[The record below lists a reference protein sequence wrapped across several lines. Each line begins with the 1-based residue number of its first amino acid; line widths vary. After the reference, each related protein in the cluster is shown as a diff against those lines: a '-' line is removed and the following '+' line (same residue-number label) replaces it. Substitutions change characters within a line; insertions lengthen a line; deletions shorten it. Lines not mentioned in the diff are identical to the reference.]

1 MTAFLL
7 CFEMTQVQ
15 KVARIVAPRRVP
27 NFVVLQL
34 GQWRPDSIGGG
45 MVVVFLQLALDR
57 VTLIDRYTDPHHP
70 PTLTLMHFGPTT
82 LPLQKE
88 DFFDDMVQLEEAI
101 STWQIYGAPV
111 IKRLRFWQSHADS
124 HHKGSILAFQ
134 CIYTDSVDSS
144 TEFRTPIRGLRD
156 GAHFFVDIVLGPGEF
171 ILEMSCF
178 YVAGLYGSI
187 TVKTNNGS
195 YTVGSRETGAH
206 DKITIPRQNLFDA
219 VAFAGETGRD
229 GSISCLKLI
238 AVQPHHFGTLCG
250 PKPPPQAIQEDVGY
264 SSHRKHIAPSRPV
277 VSGSHPREENNTL
290 DLRPRSVTG
299 EDSSTAKSR
308 DRPSQTNRTRVAPTR
323 GRPRPS
329 SALAGRGSADHDDR
343 DPLPRQ
349 RPQSALARPNVSK
362 TADVKLGRSG
372 GGMVGSQ
379 PSYPLQ
385 FEKNLDM
392 SVTHVHEN
400 DVSGGARLRVRAD
413 DAEVDSLLRGS
424 IDESAIDWKQSIR
437 TAIAHGVITAQTRLV
452 LQVEYCTA
460 ARPSRTLRGSTEQ
473 YSRVISELKDK
484 IGTGLWEYNATV
496 LDNR

>member
-1 MTAFLL
+1 
-7 CFEMTQVQ
+7 MTQVQ
-15 KVARIVAPRRVP
+15 KVAREVAPSRVP
-27 NFVVLQL
+27 NFMVLQL
-34 GQWRPDSIGGG
+34 GQWRPDGIGGG

-70 PTLTLMHFGPTT
+70 PTLTLLHFGPTT

-111 IKRLRFWQSHADS
+111 LKRLRFWQSHADS
-124 HHKGSILAFQ
+124 HHKGAILAFQ
-134 CIYTDSVDSS
+134 SIYTDSIDSS

-156 GAHFFVDIVLGPGEF
+156 GAHFFVDIALGPCEF
-171 ILEMSCF
+171 IVEMSCF

-206 DKITIPRQNLFDA
+206 DKIKIPRQNLFDA
-219 VAFAGETGRD
+219 IAFAGETGRD

-238 AVQPHHFGTLCG
+238 AVQPHHFGTSCG
-250 PKPPPQAIQEDVGY
+250 PKPPPQAIQEDGGN

-277 VSGSHPREENNTL
+277 MSGSHPREENSIL

-299 EDSSTAKSR
+299 EDSSAAKSR
-308 DRPSQTNRTRVAPTR
+308 DRSIQANRSRVAPPP

-329 SALAGRGSADHDDR
+329 SALAGRGSRDRDDR
-343 DPLPRQ
+343 DSLTRQ

-362 TADVKLGRSG
+362 TADVKLGKTG
-372 GGMVGSQ
+372 GGSQ
-379 PSYPLQ
+379 PSHPLQ
-385 FEKNLDM
+385 FEKNMDM
-392 SVTHVHEN
+392 SHEI

-424 IDESAIDWKQSIR
+424 IDESSMDWKQSIR
-437 TAIAHGVITAQTRLV
+437 TAITHGVITAQTRLV

-460 ARPSRTLRGSTEQ
+460 VRPSHTLRGSTEQ
-473 YSRVISELKDK
+473 YSRVVSELKDK
-484 IGTGLWEYNATV
+484 IATCLWEYNATV